1 MAPRMHVRVHFIKV
15 TNYFQ
20 EAELYRATTGEE
32 TQEGLILNILA
43 PSFLPF
49 TTNYLLNKLKYEMTQ
64 LMNELQMFDG
74 INGGPRKGHDKKTT
88 VATEVALGEANLAS
102 ISKNNKRNKRNNK
115 KGKTITTAK
124 PAGGAAKSTGE
135 KMVPSPSPPLSVS
148 TTPLSD
154 PAAATS
160 VGKSCKSKACKKVFS
175 LSHEHPM
182 VFPDISADIVAPPS
196 EVVVPSR
203 SKDHSPLPFD
213 SSLEARAKSKS
224 VSSSSKVAA
233 AGLLKLPLKPSQSKK
248 NSVTPKRK
256 LGSDASLSPLSA
268 AKKKL
273 KAHPPSLSSS
283 ESDPEEE
290 KSESEATHDTTL
302 SDETLPENAESE
314 AESDEPEEEDIV
326 PSEQEAESDSEKI
339 ASPLTSKA
347 KGKKPIS
354 GSTPSPKRSGV
365 NFKPYSSIFCYN
377 DNARDMVLYAQR
389 KFIIERNYV
398 LSDHRPFGVL
408 TMLQDRQWTGS
419 LVKFSGFVDRIVKE
433 FYANLTNEI
442 IEPSSPLYNKVFVR
456 GHWFSFSPQDIALA
470 LHLPLDVKDD
480 VDGASLNKDMVITEL
495 VGQKMVWP
503 SNTVISVSNLTYTY
517 AVLHKFATTN
527 WKPTSHTATISIDMA
542 SFLYKV
548 GTGIGINLASVIH
561 DQIIGFRKGNRQ
573 KKDLQRDQEDLV
585 APTTAASYK
594 ASAPPTEA
602 TAAPSSKKVKPQSL
616 KIASDDIPHASSSV
630 ATDSGLVATEIA
642 AVRAS
647 IDSLTTRVMSIE
659 GLQRFVLEVVQSLS
673 KDPVV

>member
-1 MAPRMHVRVHFIKV
+1 MVRTRGASSKKIPVS
-15 TNYFQ
+15 Q
-20 EAELYRATTGEE
+20 
-32 TQEGLILNILA
+32 
-43 PSFLPF
+43 S
-49 TTNYLLNKLKYEMTQ
+49 
-64 LMNELQMFDG
+64 
-74 INGGPRKGHDKKTT
+74 RK
-88 VATEVALGEANLAS
+88 
-102 ISKNNKRNKRNNK
+102 
-115 KGKTITTAK
+115 
-124 PAGGAAKSTGE
+124 
-135 KMVPSPSPPLSVS
+135 VPSPSPPPSVS
-148 TTPLSD
+148 TAPLSV
-154 PAAATS
+154 PTAPTS
-160 VGKSCKSKACKKVFS
+160 VGKSCKSKARKKVFS

-203 SKDHSPLPFD
+203 AKDHSPLPFD

-224 VSSSSKVAA
+224 VSSSSKAAA

-256 LGSDASLSPLSA
+256 LGLDASLSPLST

-283 ESDPEEE
+283 ESDPEED

-302 SDETLPENAESE
+302 SDETVPDIAESE
-314 AESDEPEEEDIV
+314 AESDEPEKEDTI
-326 PSEQEAESDSEKI
+326 PFEQEAESDSDHI
-339 ASPLTSKA
+339 ASPLPSKA

-354 GSTPSPKRSGV
+354 GSTPPPRHSGV

-470 LHLPLDVKDD
+470 LHLPLDVEDD
-480 VDGASLNKDMVITEL
+480 VDGASLDKDMVITEL

-503 SNTVISVSNLTYTY
+503 SHTVISVSNLTYTY
-517 AVLHKFATTN
+517 VVLHKFATTN
-527 WKPTSHTATISIDMA
+527 WKPTSHTATISFDMA

-548 GTGIGINLASVIH
+548 GTGLGINLASVIH
-561 DQIIGFRKGNRQ
+561 DQIIGFRKGNRKNLNLPFPHVIYKVLSLQ

-647 IDSLTTRVMSIE
+647 IDSLTARVMSIE
-659 GLQRFVLEVVQSLS
+659 GLQRSVLEAVQSLS
-673 KDPVV
+673 KAPIV

>member
-1 MAPRMHVRVHFIKV
+1 MVRTRGVSSKKIPV
-15 TNYFQ
+15 SQ
-20 EAELYRATTGEE
+20 
-32 TQEGLILNILA
+32 
-43 PSFLPF
+43 S
-49 TTNYLLNKLKYEMTQ
+49 
-64 LMNELQMFDG
+64 
-74 INGGPRKGHDKKTT
+74 RK
-88 VATEVALGEANLAS
+88 
-102 ISKNNKRNKRNNK
+102 
-115 KGKTITTAK
+115 
-124 PAGGAAKSTGE
+124 
-135 KMVPSPSPPLSVS
+135 VPSPSPPPSVS
-148 TTPLSD
+148 TAPLSV
-154 PAAATS
+154 PAAPTS
-160 VGKSCKSKACKKVFS
+160 VGKSCKSKARKKVFS

-203 SKDHSPLPFD
+203 AKDHSSLPFD

-224 VSSSSKVAA
+224 VSSSSKAAA
-233 AGLLKLPLKPSQSKK
+233 AGLLKLPLKLSQSKK

-256 LGSDASLSPLSA
+256 LGLDASLSPLSA

-273 KAHPPSLSSS
+273 KAHPPSLPSS
-283 ESDPEEE
+283 ESDPGEE
-290 KSESEATHDTTL
+290 
-302 SDETLPENAESE
+302 
-314 AESDEPEEEDIV
+314 
-326 PSEQEAESDSEKI
+326 
-339 ASPLTSKA
+339 
-347 KGKKPIS
+347 
-354 GSTPSPKRSGV
+354 
-365 NFKPYSSIFCYN
+365 N

-408 TMLQDRQWTGS
+408 TMLQGRQWTCS
-419 LVKFSGFVDRIVKE
+419 LVKFSGFVDRIVIE

-442 IEPSSPLYNKVFVR
+442 IEPSSPLFNKVFVR

-470 LHLPLDVKDD
+470 LHLPLTVEDD
-480 VDGASLNKDMVITEL
+480 VDGASLDKDMVITEL

-527 WKPTSHTATISIDMA
+527 WKPTSHTATISFDMA

-548 GTGIGINLASVIH
+548 GTGLGINLASVIH
-561 DQIIGFRKGNRQ
+561 DQIIGFRKGNRKNLNLPFPQVIYKVLSMQ

-594 ASAPPTEA
+594 AFAPPTEA
-602 TAAPSSKKVKPQSL
+602 TVAPSSKKVKPQSL

-642 AVRAS
+642 AVRAFV
-647 IDSLTTRVMSIE
+647 DSLTARVMSIE
-659 GLQRFVLEVVQSLS
+659 GLQRSVLEAVQSLS

>member
-1 MAPRMHVRVHFIKV
+1 MLSSDVPVASSVKSVVSSTRFVPTERTQSAEKTMVR
-15 TNYFQ
+15 TRG
-20 EAELYRATTGEE
+20 A
-32 TQEGLILNILA
+32 
-43 PSFLPF
+43 SS
-49 TTNYLLNKLKYEMTQ
+49 
-64 LMNELQMFDG
+64 
-74 INGGPRKGHDKKTT
+74 KKIP
-88 VATEVALGEANLAS
+88 VS
-102 ISKNNKRNKRNNK
+102 QSQK
-115 KGKTITTAK
+115 
-124 PAGGAAKSTGE
+124 
-135 KMVPSPSPPLSVS
+135 VPSPSPPPSVS
-148 TTPLSD
+148 TAPLSG
-154 PAAATS
+154 PSAPTS
-160 VGKSCKSKACKKVFS
+160 VGKSCKSKARKKVFS

-203 SKDHSPLPFD
+203 AKDHSPLPFD
-213 SSLEARAKSKS
+213 SSLEAREKSKS
-224 VSSSSKVAA
+224 VSSSSKAAA

-256 LGSDASLSPLSA
+256 LGLDASLSPLSA

-283 ESDPEEE
+283 ESDPEED

-302 SDETLPENAESE
+302 SDETVPDIAESE
-314 AESDEPEEEDIV
+314 AESDEPEKEDTI
-326 PSEQEAESDSEKI
+326 PSEQEAESDSDHI
-339 ASPLTSKA
+339 ASPLPSKA

-354 GSTPSPKRSGV
+354 GSTPSPNTV
-365 NFKPYSSIFCYN
+365 
-377 DNARDMVLYAQR
+377 
-389 KFIIERNYV
+389 RNYV

-433 FYANLTNEI
+433 FYANITNEI

-470 LHLPLDVKDD
+470 LCLPLTVEDD
-480 VDGASLNKDMVITEL
+480 VDGASLDKDMVITEL

-527 WKPTSHTATISIDMA
+527 WKPTSHTATISFDMA

-548 GTGIGINLASVIH
+548 GTGLGLNLASVIH
-561 DQIIGFRKGNRQ
+561 DQIIGFRKGNRENLNLPFPQVIYKVLSMQ

-647 IDSLTTRVMSIE
+647 VDSLTARVMSIE
-659 GLQRFVLEVVQSLS
+659 GLQRSVLEVVRSLS

>member
-1 MAPRMHVRVHFIKV
+1 MVRTRGASSKK
-15 TNYFQ
+15 
-20 EAELYRATTGEE
+20 
-32 TQEGLILNILA
+32 ILV
-43 PSFLPF
+43 S
-49 TTNYLLNKLKYEMTQ
+49 Q
-64 LMNELQMFDG
+64 S
-74 INGGPRKGHDKKTT
+74 RK
-88 VATEVALGEANLAS
+88 
-102 ISKNNKRNKRNNK
+102 
-115 KGKTITTAK
+115 
-124 PAGGAAKSTGE
+124 
-135 KMVPSPSPPLSVS
+135 VPSPSPPPSVS
-148 TTPLSD
+148 TALPSV
-154 PAAATS
+154 PAAATT
-160 VGKSCKSKACKKVFS
+160 VGKFYKSKARKKVFS

-182 VFPDISADIVAPPS
+182 VFPDISADIDNVAPPS

-203 SKDHSPLPFD
+203 AKDHSPLPFD
-213 SSLEARAKSKS
+213 SSLEARAKSKF
-224 VSSSSKVAA
+224 VSSSSKAA
-233 AGLLKLPLKPSQSKK
+233 AARLLKLPLKPSQSKK
-248 NSVTPKRK
+248 NYVTPKRK
-256 LGSDASLSPLSA
+256 LGLDASLSPLSA

-302 SDETLPENAESE
+302 SDETVPDNAESE
-314 AESDEPEEEDIV
+314 AESDEPEKEDIV
-326 PSEQEAESDSEKI
+326 PSEQEAESDSNQI
-339 ASPLTSKA
+339 SSPLTSKA
-347 KGKKPIS
+347 KGKKPIY

-470 LHLPLDVKDD
+470 LHLPLAFEDD
-480 VDGASLNKDMVITEL
+480 VDGASLDKDMVITEL

-527 WKPTSHTATISIDMA
+527 WKPTSHTATISFDMA

-548 GTGIGINLASVIH
+548 GTGLGINLASVIH
-561 DQIIGFRKGNRQ
+561 DQIIG
-573 KKDLQRDQEDLV
+573 KKISNV
-585 APTTAASYK
+585 IKKTWWHTTAASYK
-594 ASAPPTEA
+594 ASAPPSEA

-616 KIASDDIPHASSSV
+616 KIASDDIPHAPSSV
-630 ATDSGLVATEIA
+630 ATDSGLVATEIVT
-642 AVRAS
+642 VRAS
-647 IDSLTTRVMSIE
+647 VDSLTARVMSIE
-659 GLQRFVLEVVQSLS
+659 GLQRSVLEAVQSLS

>member
-1 MAPRMHVRVHFIKV
+1 MVR
-15 TNYFQ
+15 TRG
-20 EAELYRATTGEE
+20 A
-32 TQEGLILNILA
+32 
-43 PSFLPF
+43 SS
-49 TTNYLLNKLKYEMTQ
+49 
-64 LMNELQMFDG
+64 
-74 INGGPRKGHDKKTT
+74 KKTP
-88 VATEVALGEANLAS
+88 VS
-102 ISKNNKRNKRNNK
+102 QSRKI
-115 KGKTITTAK
+115 
-124 PAGGAAKSTGE
+124 
-135 KMVPSPSPPLSVS
+135 PSPSPPPSVS
-148 TTPLSD
+148 TAPLSVL
-154 PAAATS
+154 AAPTS
-160 VGKSCKSKACKKVFS
+160 VGKSCKSKARKKVFS

-203 SKDHSPLPFD
+203 AKDHSPLPFD

-224 VSSSSKVAA
+224 VSSSSKAVA

-256 LGSDASLSPLSA
+256 LGLDASLSPLST

-302 SDETLPENAESE
+302 SDETVPDNAESE
-314 AESDEPEEEDIV
+314 AESDEPEKEDIV
-326 PSEQEAESDSEKI
+326 PSEQEAESDSDQI

-398 LSDHRPFGVL
+398 LSGHRPFGVL

-442 IEPSSPLYNKVFVR
+442 IEPSSPLYKKVFVR

-470 LHLPLDVKDD
+470 LHLPLDVEDD
-480 VDGASLNKDMVITEL
+480 VDGASLDKDMVITEL

-517 AVLHKFATTN
+517 VVLHKFATTN
-527 WKPTSHTATISIDMA
+527 RKPTSHTATISFDMA

-548 GTGIGINLASVIH
+548 GTDLGINLASVIH
-561 DQIIGFRKGNRQ
+561 DQIIGFRKGNRKNLNLPFPQVIYKVLSMQ

-594 ASAPPTEA
+594 ASTPPTVA

-630 ATDSGLVATEIA
+630 ATDSGIVATEIA
-642 AVRAS
+642 VVRAS
-647 IDSLTTRVMSIE
+647 VDSLSARVMSIE
-659 GLQRFVLEVVQSLS
+659 GLQRSALEVQSLS
-673 KDPVV
+673 KDRIV

>member
-1 MAPRMHVRVHFIKV
+1 MVRTRGASSKKIPVS
-15 TNYFQ
+15 Q
-20 EAELYRATTGEE
+20 
-32 TQEGLILNILA
+32 
-43 PSFLPF
+43 S
-49 TTNYLLNKLKYEMTQ
+49 
-64 LMNELQMFDG
+64 
-74 INGGPRKGHDKKTT
+74 RK
-88 VATEVALGEANLAS
+88 
-102 ISKNNKRNKRNNK
+102 
-115 KGKTITTAK
+115 
-124 PAGGAAKSTGE
+124 
-135 KMVPSPSPPLSVS
+135 VPSPSPPPSVSKAPLSVP
-148 TTPLSD
+148 TAP
-154 PAAATS
+154 TS
-160 VGKSCKSKACKKVFS
+160 VGKSCKSKARKKVFS

-182 VFPDISADIVAPPS
+182 VFSDISADIVAPPS

-203 SKDHSPLPFD
+203 AKDHSPLPFD

-224 VSSSSKVAA
+224 VSSSSKAAA
-233 AGLLKLPLKPSQSKK
+233 AG
-248 NSVTPKRK
+248 K
-256 LGSDASLSPLSA
+256 LGLDASLSPLSA

-283 ESDPEEE
+283 ESDPEED

-302 SDETLPENAESE
+302 SDETVPDIAESE
-314 AESDEPEEEDIV
+314 AESDEPEKEDTI
-326 PSEQEAESDSEKI
+326 PSEQEAESDSDHI
-339 ASPLTSKA
+339 ASPLPSKA

-354 GSTPSPKRSGV
+354 GSTPSPKHSGV

-389 KFIIERNYV
+389 KFIIERNCV

-433 FYANLTNEI
+433 FYANITNEI

-470 LHLPLDVKDD
+470 LHLPLDVEDD
-480 VDGASLNKDMVITEL
+480 VDGVSLDKDMVITEL

-527 WKPTSHTATISIDMA
+527 WKPTSHTATISFDMA

-548 GTGIGINLASVIH
+548 GTGLGLNLASVIH
-561 DQIIGFRKGNRQ
+561 DQIIGFRKGNRKNLNLPFPQVIYKVLSMQ
-573 KKDLQRDQEDLV
+573 KQDLQRDQEDLV

-616 KIASDDIPHASSSV
+616 KISSDDIPHASSSV
-630 ATDSGLVATEIA
+630 ATDSGLVATEIV

-647 IDSLTTRVMSIE
+647 VDSLTARVMSLE
-659 GLQRFVLEVVQSLS
+659 GLQRSVLEAVQSLS

>member
-1 MAPRMHVRVHFIKV
+1 MVRTRGASSKKIPVS
-15 TNYFQ
+15 Q
-20 EAELYRATTGEE
+20 
-32 TQEGLILNILA
+32 
-43 PSFLPF
+43 S
-49 TTNYLLNKLKYEMTQ
+49 
-64 LMNELQMFDG
+64 
-74 INGGPRKGHDKKTT
+74 RK
-88 VATEVALGEANLAS
+88 
-102 ISKNNKRNKRNNK
+102 
-115 KGKTITTAK
+115 
-124 PAGGAAKSTGE
+124 
-135 KMVPSPSPPLSVS
+135 VPSPSPPPSVS
-148 TTPLSD
+148 TAPPSVPTAPQY
-154 PAAATS
+154 
-160 VGKSCKSKACKKVFS
+160 VGKSCKSKARKKVFS

-182 VFPDISADIVAPPS
+182 VFPDISADIIAPPS

-203 SKDHSPLPFD
+203 AKDHSPLPFD
-213 SSLEARAKSKS
+213 SSLEARAKSIF
-224 VSSSSKVAA
+224 VSSSSKAAA

-256 LGSDASLSPLSA
+256 LGLDASLSPLSA

-283 ESDPEEE
+283 ESDPEED

-302 SDETLPENAESE
+302 SNETVPDIAESE
-314 AESDEPEEEDIV
+314 AESDEPEKEDTI
-326 PSEQEAESDSEKI
+326 PSEHEAESDSDHI
-339 ASPLTSKA
+339 ASHLPSKD
-347 KGKKPIS
+347 KGKKPLS
-354 GSTPSPKRSGV
+354 GSTPSPKHSGV

-419 LVKFSGFVDRIVKE
+419 LG
-433 FYANLTNEI
+433 
-442 IEPSSPLYNKVFVR
+442 P
-456 GHWFSFSPQDIALA
+456 WFSFSPQDIALA

-480 VDGASLNKDMVITEL
+480 VDGASLDKDMVITEL
-495 VGQKMVWP
+495 VGQKMIWP

-527 WKPTSHTATISIDMA
+527 WKPTSHTATISFDMA

-548 GTGIGINLASVIH
+548 GTSIGINLASVIH
-561 DQIIGFRKGNRQ
+561 DQIIGFRKGNRKNLNLPFPQVIYKVLSMQ
-573 KKDLQRDQEDLV
+573 KQDLQRDQEDLV
-585 APTTAASYK
+585 APTTATSYK
-594 ASAPPTEA
+594 AFAPPTEA

-630 ATDSGLVATEIA
+630 ATDSGLVASEIA

-647 IDSLTTRVMSIE
+647 VDSLTARVMSIE
-659 GLQRFVLEVVQSLS
+659 GLQRSVLEAVQSLS
-673 KDPVV
+673 KAPTV

>member
-1 MAPRMHVRVHFIKV
+1 MVR
-15 TNYFQ
+15 TRG
-20 EAELYRATTGEE
+20 A
-32 TQEGLILNILA
+32 
-43 PSFLPF
+43 SS
-49 TTNYLLNKLKYEMTQ
+49 
-64 LMNELQMFDG
+64 
-74 INGGPRKGHDKKTT
+74 KKTP
-88 VATEVALGEANLAS
+88 VS
-102 ISKNNKRNKRNNK
+102 QSRKI
-115 KGKTITTAK
+115 
-124 PAGGAAKSTGE
+124 
-135 KMVPSPSPPLSVS
+135 PSPSPPPSVS
-148 TTPLSD
+148 TTPLSV
-154 PAAATS
+154 PAAPTS
-160 VGKSCKSKACKKVFS
+160 VGKSCKSKARKKVFS

-182 VFPDISADIVAPPS
+182 VFPDISADIDAPPS

-203 SKDHSPLPFD
+203 AKDHSPLPFD

-224 VSSSSKVAA
+224 VSSSSKAA
-233 AGLLKLPLKPSQSKK
+233 AARLLKFPLKPSQSKK

-256 LGSDASLSPLSA
+256 LGLNASLSPLSA

-302 SDETLPENAESE
+302 SDETVPDNAESE
-314 AESDEPEEEDIV
+314 AESDEPEKEDIV
-326 PSEQEAESDSEKI
+326 PSEQEVESDSDHI

-354 GSTPSPKRSGV
+354 GSTPSPKHSGV

-456 GHWFSFSPQDIALA
+456 SHWFSFSPQDIALA
-470 LHLPLDVKDD
+470 LHLPLAVEDD
-480 VDGASLNKDMVITEL
+480 VDGASLDKDMVITEL

-517 AVLHKFATTN
+517 AVLLKFATTN
-527 WKPTSHTATISIDMA
+527 WKPTSHTATISFDMA

-548 GTGIGINLASVIH
+548 GTGLSINLASVIH
-561 DQIIGFRKGNRQ
+561 DQIIGFRKGNRKNLNLPFPQVIYKVLSMQ

-594 ASAPPTEA
+594 ASAAPTKA

-616 KIASDDIPHASSSV
+616 KIASDDIPHASSFV
-630 ATDSGLVATEIA
+630 ATDSRLVATEIA
-642 AVRAS
+642 TVRAS
-647 IDSLTTRVMSIE
+647 VDSLTAQVMSLE
-659 GLQRFVLEVVQSLS
+659 GLQRSVLEAVQSLS

>member
-1 MAPRMHVRVHFIKV
+1 MAEMIKSMREEIRMLKSQQGPSGNPQHTSTETESQFESLLQRYLPSQPEGSQTSHPRRRDFGDSSQQQHPQQI
-15 TNYFQ
+15 
-20 EAELYRATTGEE
+20 
-32 TQEGLILNILA
+32 
-43 PSFLPF
+43 
-49 TTNYLLNKLKYEMTQ
+49 
-64 LMNELQMFDG
+64 
-74 INGGPRKGHDKKTT
+74 
-88 VATEVALGEANLAS
+88 
-102 ISKNNKRNKRNNK
+102 
-115 KGKTITTAK
+115 
-124 PAGGAAKSTGE
+124 E
-135 KMVPSPSPPLSVS
+135 KMVRTRGASSKKIPVSQSRKVPSPSPPPSVS
-148 TTPLSD
+148 TAPLSV
-154 PAAATS
+154 PTAPTS
-160 VGKSCKSKACKKVFS
+160 VGKSCKSKARKKVFS

-196 EVVVPSR
+196 EV
-203 SKDHSPLPFD
+203 
-213 SSLEARAKSKS
+213 ARAKSKS
-224 VSSSSKVAA
+224 VSSSSKAAA

-256 LGSDASLSPLSA
+256 LGLDVSLSPLSA

-283 ESDPEEE
+283 ESDPKED

-302 SDETLPENAESE
+302 SDETVPDIVESE
-314 AESDEPEEEDIV
+314 AESDEPEKEDTI
-326 PSEQEAESDSEKI
+326 PSEQEAESDSDHI
-339 ASPLTSKA
+339 ASPLPSKA

-354 GSTPSPKRSGV
+354 GSTPSPKHSGV

-470 LHLPLDVKDD
+470 LHLPLDVEDD
-480 VDGASLNKDMVITEL
+480 VDGAALDKDMVITEL

-517 AVLHKFATTN
+517 DVLHEFATTN
-527 WKPTSHTATISIDMA
+527 WKPTSHTATISFDMA

-548 GTGIGINLASVIH
+548 GTGLGINLASVIH
-561 DQIIGFRKGNRQ
+561 DQIIGFRKGNRKNLNLPFPQVIYKVLSMQ

-602 TAAPSSKKVKPQSL
+602 TAAPSSKKVKPQAL
-616 KIASDDIPHASSSV
+616 KISSADIPHASSSV

-642 AVRAS
+642 VVRAS
-647 IDSLTTRVMSIE
+647 VDSMTARVMSIE
-659 GLQRFVLEVVQSLS
+659 GLQRSVLEAVQSLS

>member
-1 MAPRMHVRVHFIKV
+1 MEYAAYNISQLAHPLLKPSGACIVFVSSAAGLLAVNVDSLKKIEKTVRTRGASSKKIPVS
-15 TNYFQ
+15 Q
-20 EAELYRATTGEE
+20 
-32 TQEGLILNILA
+32 
-43 PSFLPF
+43 S
-49 TTNYLLNKLKYEMTQ
+49 
-64 LMNELQMFDG
+64 
-74 INGGPRKGHDKKTT
+74 RK
-88 VATEVALGEANLAS
+88 
-102 ISKNNKRNKRNNK
+102 
-115 KGKTITTAK
+115 
-124 PAGGAAKSTGE
+124 
-135 KMVPSPSPPLSVS
+135 VPSPLPPPSVSTAPLSVP
-148 TTPLSD
+148 TAP
-154 PAAATS
+154 TS
-160 VGKSCKSKACKKVFS
+160 VGKFCKSKARKKVFS

-203 SKDHSPLPFD
+203 AKDHSPLPFD

-224 VSSSSKVAA
+224 VSSSSKAAA

-248 NSVTPKRK
+248 NSVSPKRK
-256 LGSDASLSPLSA
+256 LGLDASPSPLSA

-273 KAHPPSLSSS
+273 KAHPPSLPPPNLILR
-283 ESDPEEE
+283 EI
-290 KSESEATHDTTL
+290 K
-302 SDETLPENAESE
+302 SE
-314 AESDEPEEEDIV
+314 AESDEPEKEDTI
-326 PSEQEAESDSEKI
+326 PSEQEAESDSDHI
-339 ASPLTSKA
+339 ASPLPSKA

-354 GSTPSPKRSGV
+354 GSTPSPKHSGV
-365 NFKPYSSIFCYN
+365 NFKPYSSIFFYN

-389 KFIIERNYV
+389 KFIIETNYV

-470 LHLPLDVKDD
+470 LHLPLDVEDD
-480 VDGASLNKDMVITEL
+480 VDGASLDKDMVITEL

-527 WKPTSHTATISIDMA
+527 WKPTSHTATISFDMA

-548 GTGIGINLASVIH
+548 GTGLGINLALVIH
-561 DQIIGFRKGNRQ
+561 DQIIGFCKGNRKNLNIPFPHVIYKVLSMQ

-602 TAAPSSKKVKPQSL
+602 TAAPSSKKVKPRSL

-647 IDSLTTRVMSIE
+647 VDSLTARVMSIE
-659 GLQRFVLEVVQSLS
+659 GLQRSVLEAVQSLS
-673 KDPVV
+673 KAPIV

>member
-1 MAPRMHVRVHFIKV
+1 MVRTRGASSKKIPAS
-15 TNYFQ
+15 Q
-20 EAELYRATTGEE
+20 
-32 TQEGLILNILA
+32 
-43 PSFLPF
+43 S
-49 TTNYLLNKLKYEMTQ
+49 
-64 LMNELQMFDG
+64 
-74 INGGPRKGHDKKTT
+74 RK
-88 VATEVALGEANLAS
+88 
-102 ISKNNKRNKRNNK
+102 
-115 KGKTITTAK
+115 
-124 PAGGAAKSTGE
+124 
-135 KMVPSPSPPLSVS
+135 VPSPSPPPSMS
-148 TTPLSD
+148 TTPLSV

-160 VGKSCKSKACKKVFS
+160 VGKSCKSKAHKKVFS

-182 VFPDISADIVAPPS
+182 VFLDISADIVDVAPPS

-203 SKDHSPLPFD
+203 AKDHSPLPID
-213 SSLEARAKSKS
+213 SSLAARANSKN
-224 VSSSSKVAA
+224 VSSSFKAAA
-233 AGLLKLPLKPSQSKK
+233 AGLLKLPLKLSQSKK
-248 NSVTPKRK
+248 NYVTPKRK
-256 LGSDASLSPLSA
+256 LGMDESSSPLTA
-268 AKKKL
+268 TKKRL
-273 KAHPPSLSSS
+273 KAHPPSVSSS
-283 ESDPEEE
+283 ESGPEEE
-290 KSESEATHDTTL
+290 KSESEATRDTTL
-302 SDETLPENAESE
+302 SDETVPDNVESE
-314 AESDEPEEEDIV
+314 AESDEPKKEDVV
-326 PSEQEAESDSEKI
+326 PSEQEAESDSEQI
-339 ASPLTSKA
+339 ETPLTSKA

-354 GSTPSPKRSGV
+354 DPTPSPKRSGV

-408 TMLQDRQWTGS
+408 TMLQDRQWT
-419 LVKFSGFVDRIVKE
+419 
-433 FYANLTNEI
+433 
-442 IEPSSPLYNKVFVR
+442 VFVR

-470 LHLPLDVKDD
+470 LHLPLDVEDD
-480 VDGASLNKDMVITEL
+480 VDGASLDKDMVITEL

-527 WKPTSHTATISIDMA
+527 WKPTSHTATISFDMT

-548 GTGIGINLASVIH
+548 GTGLGINLASIIH
-561 DQIIGFRKGNRQ
+561 DQIIGFHKGNSKNLNLPFPQVIYKVLSMQ

-647 IDSLTTRVMSIE
+647 VDSLTARVMSIE
-659 GLQRFVLEVVQSLS
+659 GLQRSVLEAVQSLS
-673 KDPVV
+673 KDPIV